1 MVVPKGGGDMPIY
14 EYHCDD
20 CSHEF
25 EVLMIRTSDVAQCPS
40 CGSEILSKLI
50 SAHAVG
56 HGMPDTA
63 CGSAPCSPAPMC
75 GTGGCSACE

>member
-1 MVVPKGGGDMPIY
+1 MPIY

-20 CSHEF
+20 CDKEF
-25 EVLMIRTSDVAQCPS
+25 ETLVLRKSETVVCPD
-40 CGSEILSKLI
+40 CGGAHLSKMI

-63 CGSAPCSPAPMC
+63 CGSAPCSPAPACGGSMC
-75 GTGGCSACE
+75 PGMQ

>member
-1 MVVPKGGGDMPIY
+1 MPIY

-20 CSHEF
+20 CDKEF
-25 EVLMIRTSDVAQCPS
+25 ETLVMRSSETVTCPT
-40 CGSEILSKLI
+40 CGSEHLSKLI

-63 CGSAPCSPAPMC
+63 CGAAPCSPAPMC
-75 GTGGCSACE
+75 GSGGCGGRG

>member
-1 MVVPKGGGDMPIY
+1 MPIY
-14 EYHCDD
+14 EYRCDD
-20 CSHEF
+20 CDKEF
-25 EVLMIRTSDVAQCPS
+25 ETLVLRKSEVVQCPA
-40 CGSEILSKLI
+40 CGGEHLSRLI

-75 GTGGCSACE
+75 GGGMCPGSQ